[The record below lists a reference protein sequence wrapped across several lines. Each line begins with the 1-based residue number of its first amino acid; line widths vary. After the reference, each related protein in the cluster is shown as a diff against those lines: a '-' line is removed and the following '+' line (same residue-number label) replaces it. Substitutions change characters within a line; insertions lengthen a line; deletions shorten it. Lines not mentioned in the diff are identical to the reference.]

1 MVSVKRGMGGILF
14 ALFCLLLSA
23 CGGPAGGGGSTT
35 TAGII
40 NVVAAENFYGDIVQ
54 QLGGKHVAV
63 TSVLSDPNVD
73 PHEYES
79 NVQNGIAVS
88 KAQLVIAN
96 GGGYDGWMDKL
107 LSAAPSSNRIVLKG
121 FDIAPHKLADNEHVW
136 YGIDNVQAVAQSVTA
151 SLTKLDAADGKA
163 FASNLQ
169 TFTRSLG
176 QITKKIGDLK
186 AKYAGIPVGLT
197 ETIFLYQSQPMGL
210 NILTPFDFQKAVAES
225 NDPPATTVVTVN
237 TQISQR
243 RIKVLIYNEQTITP
257 LTTRLQDAARTQGIP
272 IVPVTET
279 MPTGRNYQQ
288 WMLDQ
293 LAVLE
298 QALQS
303 GK

>member
-1 MVSVKRGMGGILF
+1 MVSIKRGVGFIIF
-14 ALFCLLLSA
+14 ALICLLISA
-23 CGGPAGGGGSTT
+23 CGGSAGGLATT
-35 TAGII
+35 TEGVI
-40 NVVAAENFYGDIVQ
+40 NVVAAENFYGNIVQ

-73 PHEYES
+73 PHEYEL

-121 FDIAPHKLADNEHVW
+121 FDIAPHKLTDNEHVW
-136 YGIDNVQAVAQSVTA
+136 YGVDNVQAIAQSITTA
-151 SLTKLDAADGKA
+151 LTKLDAADSKI
-163 FASNLQ
+163 FNSNLQ
-169 TFTRSLG
+169 TFMRSLG
-176 QITKKIGDLK
+176 QVTKKIGDLK
-186 AKYAGIPVGLT
+186 AKYAGTPVGLT
-197 ETIFLYQSQPMGL
+197 ETIFLYQSQPIGL
-210 NILTPFDFQKAVAES
+210 NVLTPFDFQKAVAES

-237 TQISQR
+237 NQISQR

-257 LTTRLQDAARTQGIP
+257 LTTRLQDAARTAGIP

-279 MPTGRNYQQ
+279 MPSGRDYQQ

-293 LAVLE
+293 LDVLE

>member
-1 MVSVKRGMGGILF
+1 MLNIKRGIGFIIF
-14 ALFCLLLSA
+14 AVFCLLMSA
-23 CGGPAGGGGSTT
+23 CTGSATVGSTST
-35 TAGII
+35 PSII

-107 LSAAPSSNRIVLKG
+107 LSAAPNSSRIVLKG
-121 FDIAPHKLADNEHVW
+121 FDIAPHRLTDNEHVW
-136 YGIDNVQAVAQSVTA
+136 YGIDNVQAIAQSITA
-151 SLTKLDAADGKA
+151 ALTKLDAADSKT
-163 FASNLQ
+163 FESNLQ

-176 QITKKIGDLK
+176 QITKKISALR
-186 AKYAGIPVGLT
+186 AKYAGTPVGLT
-197 ETIFLYQSQPMGL
+197 ETIFLYQSQPIGL
-210 NILTPFDFQKAVAES
+210 NVLTPFDFQKAIAES
-225 NDPPATTVVTVN
+225 NDPPADTVVTVN
-237 TQISQR
+237 NQISQR

-257 LTTRLQDAARTQGIP
+257 LTTRLQDAARTEGIP

-279 MPTGRNYQQ
+279 MPAGRDYQQ

-293 LAVLE
+293 LNVLE

-303 GK
+303 NK